1 MTVHLP
7 KKKPALWKRLWF
19 QVFIAIFIGI
29 VLGAFFPKAGA
40 AMKPFGD
47 AFIALLRMM
56 LAPIIFCAVV
66 LGLTHVA
73 NMRQLGRLALKAI
86 VYFEVITT
94 VAMLLGFIV
103 VNVFRPGDGLHATDL
118 QVTDA
123 IARVA
128 IARASSTPDQS
139 DGR

>member
-47 AFIALLRMM
+47 AFIALVKMM
-56 LAPIIFCAVV
+56 IAPAPDASHLDVDRCC
-66 LGLTHVA
+66 
-73 NMRQLGRLALKAI
+73 
-86 VYFEVITT
+86 
-94 VAMLLGFIV
+94 
-103 VNVFRPGDGLHATDL
+103 PGQDG
-118 QVTDA
+118 
-123 IARVA
+123 
-128 IARASSTPDQS
+128 
-139 DGR
+139 